1 MQTSKGEQKTK
12 KSKAKASKAATSN
25 PNPDVQEL
33 PQTAFSSETED
44 QQLAP
49 AVQLLDLN
57 KVVSSTYNPRKDFRS
72 ETLQELADSIRQVG
86 VLQPI
91 CVRPKENGFEIV
103 YGERRGCGAK
113 VAKMRE
119 YCVILS
125 CDVGKPV
132 SIRTARGRVR

>member
-1 MQTSKGEQKTK
+1 M
-12 KSKAKASKAATSN
+12 
-25 PNPDVQEL
+25 QEL

-91 CVRPKENGFEIV
+91 ASDPKRMVSRLSMANGAI
-103 YGERRGCGAK
+103 GPQRWRG
-113 VAKMRE
+113 
-119 YCVILS
+119 
-125 CDVGKPV
+125 
-132 SIRTARGRVR
+132 